1 MRHTWCVGGALGHAW
16 AHSVMRMGMQYCSMR
31 FSLAVGDTEPQIS
44 AATAR
49 TVGTSQPKSAVAVS
63 FLLTFLL

>member
-1 MRHTWCVGGALGHAW
+1 
-16 AHSVMRMGMQYCSMR
+16 MRMGMQYCSMR